1 MLWHVVAML
10 WPCDSVRRDR
20 RRQGSKPS
28 GIEDVRDR
36 SRQGSKPSW
45 IEAVRDR
52 RRQGSKTS
60 GIEDVRDR
68 RRQRAEP
75 LPHIFDPDGLVPI
88 VRSHATDE
96 NYNPTRER
104 GHSNSHHPALVWM
117 VNETD
122 KLENIAKNETNLT
135 LTPLAFLKCPPP

>member
-1 MLWHVVAML
+1 MLWHVVACCGPAVAL
-10 WPCDSVRRDR
+10 RL
-20 RRQGSKPS
+20 
-28 GIEDVRDR
+28 R
-36 SRQGSKPSW
+36 S
-45 IEAVRDR
+45 
-52 RRQGSKTS
+52 QGSKTS
-60 GIEDVRDR
+60 AGGAVRDR

-88 VRSHATDE
+88 VRCHAEERSPPTLELWTDE

-104 GHSNSHHPALVWM
+104 GHSNSPHPTLVWM